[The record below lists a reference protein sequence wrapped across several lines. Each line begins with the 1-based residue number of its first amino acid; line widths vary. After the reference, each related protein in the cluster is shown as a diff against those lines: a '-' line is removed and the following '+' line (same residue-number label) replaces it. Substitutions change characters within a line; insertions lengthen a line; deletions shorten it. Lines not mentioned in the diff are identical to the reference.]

1 MHRLLDDQGGIEVAL
16 DCKAVAACAT
26 IFVVSISTVAC
37 TPSWDAPSSAVLPAR
52 EVEAS
57 ATTWVERGSS
67 ITFFPPFG
75 GSENPPRV
83 RRATW
88 AFPPMPQFRA
98 GLGKRFEARVAWTGL
113 PLPIGGRYG
122 LKYAVIEPI
131 SRIPLGLAAD
141 LRTTL
146 PFVAARPQEI
156 FAGHGVLRG
165 AQAEVGLIGG
175 VFVGPPSGAHL
186 EFVATGHVGEQ
197 FASYRFPFLRV
208 GGAVRACL
216 SSLCVLPEY
225 ARRIVPT
232 SPVQNA
238 DTVAFSVT
246 WRSTNK
252 RARTPGW

>member
-1 MHRLLDDQGGIEVAL
+1 MAL
-16 DCKAVAACAT
+16 RCEAMAAHASA
-26 IFVVSISTVAC
+26 FLVVLCMVAC

-75 GSENPPRV
+75 GPEDPPRV

-98 GLGKRFEARVAWTGL
+98 GLGKRFEARIAWTGL
-113 PLPIGGRYG
+113 PLPFGGRFG
-122 LKYAVIEPI
+122 LKYGLVEPV
-131 SRIPLGLAAD
+131 SRLPFGLAAD
-141 LRTTL
+141 LRTSL
-146 PFVAARPQEI
+146 PFVAARPETI
-156 FAGHGVLRG
+156 FAGHGLLLGVQTEFGL
-165 AQAEVGLIGG
+165 VGGFFL
-175 VFVGPPSGAHL
+175 GPPSGAHL

-197 FASYRFPFLRV
+197 FASYRFPFVRT
-208 GGAVRACL
+208 GGAIRACL
-216 SSLCVLPEY
+216 ASLCILPEY

-232 SPVQNA
+232 SPVQNS
-238 DTVAFSVT
+238 DTFAFSVT

-252 RARTPGW
+252 RPRTPGW